1 MIYHTYNFC
10 NDVKI
15 NDTLQF
21 LDISIKDD
29 SRMICDIGIEER
41 GPGISTFLMKN
52 IVPKVPRFLIGSR
65 KKIKISSY
73 FPIVNVLI

>member
-21 LDISIKDD
+21 LGISIKDD

-41 GPGISTFLMKN
+41 GPGISTFLIKN
-52 IVPKVPRFLIGSR
+52 SVPKVPRFLIGSR
-65 KKIKISSY
+65 KKLKFLHILPS
-73 FPIVNVLI
+73 